1 MTVISLEELSKH
13 TAPNDTWM
21 AIHGLVY
28 DTSGFMT
35 EHPGGAQLLESVAG
49 QDASA
54 EFEDALHSTAARTE
68 EKISC
73 KGVLAGSE
81 KQVQRFREAGW
92 DESMGVP
99 DPEALRHT
107 CHHLSKIPLHLLYN
121 VFFPPTSSAGFDRK
135 EWNEPT
141 FYCNFP
147 LGRLVA
153 GSA

>member
-99 DPEALRHT
+99 DPEALIGKSGMSLPST
-107 CHHLSKIPLHLLYN
+107 AIFLL
-121 VFFPPTSSAGFDRK
+121 VGAVAAAAAAWFIASRK
-135 EWNEPT
+135 K
-141 FYCNFP
+141 
-147 LGRLVA
+147 
-153 GSA
+153 